1 MICVSCRSCNQV
13 ELTAEM
19 LIHFP
24 GLKNL
29 EVPGVW
35 LFPELVVCLD
45 CGFSWFMVPK
55 TALPSI
61 ASGTLAMDPAILED
75 SVAGG
80 GNLDNQIA
88 FRWQGKVADRP

>member
-24 GLKNL
+24 GFKNL
-29 EVPGVW
+29 EMPGVW
-35 LFPELVVCLD
+35 LFPELAVCLD
-45 CGFSWFMVPK
+45 CGFSWFLVPE
-55 TALPSI
+55 TAMPSI
-61 ASGTLAMDPAILED
+61 AGGTLAMDPANLES

-80 GNLDNQIA
+80 INLDNQIA
-88 FRWQGKVADRP
+88 FSW

>member
-1 MICVSCRSCNQV
+1 MICVSCHSSKQV

-19 LIHFP
+19 LMHFP

-29 EVPGVW
+29 EIPGVW

-45 CGFSWFMVPK
+45 CGFSWFIVPE

-61 ASGTLAMDPAILED
+61 ASGTLATDLAMLEG
-75 SVAGG
+75 SVAVGV
-80 GNLDNQIA
+80 NPDNQIT
-88 FRWQGKVADRP
+88 FRW

>member
-1 MICVSCRSCNQV
+1 MICVSCHSSKQV

-45 CGFSWFMVPK
+45 CGFSWFIVPE

-61 ASGTLAMDPAILED
+61 TSGTLAMDPTMLEG
-75 SVAGG
+75 SIAGG
-80 GNLDNQIA
+80 GNLDNQIT
-88 FRWQGKVADRP
+88 FRW

>member
-1 MICVSCRSCNQV
+1 MICVSCHSYKQA

-19 LIHFP
+19 LVHFP

-35 LFPELVVCLD
+35 LFPELMVCLD
-45 CGFSWFMVPK
+45 CGFSWFIVPE

-61 ASGTLAMDPAILED
+61 ASGTLAIDPAMLEG

-88 FRWQGKVADRP
+88 FRWQGELADCP